1 MPSNSPGKAPPGLP
15 PGAWPWVVFDLDGTL
30 LVAGSAEGILWH
42 AALCEAWPERPGAS
56 PGPVWLE
63 RCSEPGLG
71 EPFLLLEETWPEE
84 RRERARQAH
93 RRLSAQARRY
103 AGLTAMPGAAEVLE
117 GLRRSGQRLIVAT
130 NATRSGAERAL
141 EGLGLAQSLE
151 AVLGVD
157 PQRPESKA
165 VRLRRWAEEQGW
177 PEGVLVGDSPS
188 DLEAAGAA
196 RLAAVQHLGSGADPD
211 PVGGA
216 AAQIQRLAE
225 LPAWLGRRRER
236 VAELARQA
244 SARGPSI
251 AVDGGPPGAAERWS
265 GWISA
270 LAGLSAK
277 PWELA
282 GWRLGLGPP
291 FRPGTQARLD
301 LSNPL
306 DPILREPGDPG

>member
-1 MPSNSPGKAPPGLP
+1 M
-15 PGAWPWVVFDLDGTL
+15 VFDLDGTL

-71 EPFLLLEETWPEE
+71 EPFSLLEETWPEQ
-84 RRERARQAH
+84 RRERARQAY
-93 RRLSAQARRY
+93 RRLSAQARRF

-117 GLRRSGQRLIVAT
+117 GLRRSGQRVIVAT
-130 NATRSGAERAL
+130 NASRSGAERAL

-151 AVLGVD
+151 AVLGVE
-157 PQRPESKA
+157 PLRPESKA

-196 RLAAVQHLGSGADPD
+196 RLAAVQHLGSGAEPD
-211 PVGGA
+211 PAGGA

-225 LPAWLGRRRER
+225 LPGWLERRPQR
-236 VAELARQA
+236 VAELAQQA
-244 SARGPSI
+244 RSRGRPL
-251 AVDGGPPGAAERWS
+251 AVDGGPPGAAERWA

-270 LAGLSAK
+270 PGGQSAT
-277 PWELA
+277 PWEQA
-282 GWRLGLGPP
+282 GWRVALGPP
-291 FRPGTQARLD
+291 FRPGAQLCVD

-306 DPILREPGDPG
+306 DPLLRERSGPG